1 MPTESASRRAPA
13 AFSLKSNALTLSAV
27 AGYVVAFVVAVAGF
41 SIANAERSAD
51 AMARFGNSMA
61 DDLAHLAI
69 EPVLRGDRIQL
80 GLLAN
85 RLAAR
90 PEVHRIEVHTVDGK
104 LFVVAGGPALR
115 AAPAYLR
122 AIAVQD
128 TVAGDVTVT
137 LNADSFRFPAH
148 RLLAET
154 WQFALGGL
162 AVTIFAFHFGSR
174 ARLAGLATGSASEV
188 AKERRTKPGFV
199 VVAEVSRSTESGSA
213 NRERLLERGMVIAR
227 RVANLYAGQCLGLSR
242 GGIVMQFP
250 SSVSRDRGFEVVC
263 AALLARDLL
272 AAVAPVAVA
281 EPGGVEEAGT
291 KPPPVVHAFRY
302 GIDLAQTGIV
312 VHDDGVHAS
321 SVSDALLLASL
332 AGGGELVMGQAA
344 YDALD
349 RPERVEIEDLENPAT
364 EALSSG
370 VARPRG
376 VVRRVA
382 GEYGSLLARQT
393 EVIAKALGPTS
404 GY

>member
-1 MPTESASRRAPA
+1 MPTESASQGAHTE
-13 AFSLKSNALTLSAV
+13 FHSKSIALTLSAV
-27 AGYVVAFVVAVAGF
+27 AGYLIAFVVAVVGV
-41 SIANAERSAD
+41 SIANAERNAD
-51 AMARFGNSMA
+51 TMARFGNSMA
-61 DDLAHLAI
+61 EDLAHLAV
-69 EPVLRGDRIQL
+69 EPLLRGDRIQL

-85 RLAAR
+85 RIAAR
-90 PEVHRIEVHTVDGK
+90 QEVRRIAVHTVDGK
-104 LFVVAGGPALR
+104 LFVVAGATASR
-115 AAPAYLR
+115 VAPAYIR
-122 AIAVQD
+122 PITVHD

-137 LNADSFRFPAH
+137 LNADSFRVSVN

-174 ARLAGLATGSASEV
+174 ARRAGQAAGSASDV
-188 AKERRTKPGFV
+188 ATERRTKPGFV

-213 NRERLLERGMVIAR
+213 NQERLLERGMAIAR

-242 GGIVMQFP
+242 GGIVWQFP
-250 SSVSRDRGFEVVC
+250 SSASRDRGFEVVC
-263 AALLARDLL
+263 AALVARDLM
-272 AAVAPVAVA
+272 AALAPVPVA
-281 EPGGVEEAGT
+281 EPGGVVEAGT
-291 KPPPVVHAFRY
+291 MPPVVHAFRY
-302 GIDLAQTGIV
+302 GIDLAETGIV

-332 AGGGELVMGQAA
+332 AGDGELVMGQAA

-364 EALSSG
+364 DALSSG

-393 EVIAKALGPTS
+393 EVVAKALGPAS
-404 GY
+404 GH